1 MEATRAGG
9 ERGFVA
15 IEATVVFPI
24 LFLVVFFLIF
34 LGNAYYSKC
43 KAEAAAR
50 RVAIAGAAYFADSA
64 LPYRYLT
71 GEDIEGGA
79 AGDMLSEITGAIGT
93 GLFSGMDPKL
103 LEYGV
108 KLDNKLICAEV
119 AVDLAYSVPVPVRLF
134 GAGSAFSMRV
144 SVRAVAPVPDAP
156 EFIRNINM
164 AEDYILQ
171 TGADGELKAAFD
183 GARRLMG
190 GD

>member
-1 MEATRAGG
+1 MGPARAGG

-15 IEATVVFPI
+15 IEAAMVFPV
-24 LFLVVFFLIF
+24 LFLVVFFLLF

-50 RVAIAGAAYFADSA
+50 RVAIAGAAYFADSE

-71 GEDIEGGA
+71 GADLADGA
-79 AGDMLSEITGAIGT
+79 AGDMLSEATGAIGT

-103 LEYGV
+103 LEYDIE
-108 KLDNKLICAEV
+108 LDNMFICAAV
-119 AVDLAYSVPVPVRLF
+119 SVDLTYSIPIPVRLF
-134 GAGSAFSMRV
+134 GADGAFSMRV
-144 SVRAVAPVPDAP
+144 SVRAEAPVPDAP

-171 TGADGELKAAFD
+171 TGADDKLKVAFD
-183 GARRLMG
+183 GARRLIG